1 MDQYHHH
8 ISGFFPHR
16 KQAESALFR
25 LVERGLPRERLRIFT
40 TDSALLVPGVQ
51 SDSDEVL
58 KDVLVDG
65 VIGTA
70 VGTGIGALGEL
81 ALALRT

>member
-1 MDQYHHH
+1 MNQYCHHV
-8 ISGFFPHR
+8 SGFFSHR
-16 KQAESALFR
+16 DEAESSLSM